1 MRRFTLTDLAVF
13 HVTKLNWL
21 SMKQT
26 SCPFLTLV
34 TSSVASSRKSK
45 RVLLPVLLT
54 IKYNSWVLTG
64 LLPRAPVT
72 LRRKT
77 KNMCVCDSYL
87 WVLFPLR
94 CETREIWRKIYRKT
108 LLPSPPSLVAW
119 RLNECMS
126 CVYFIIFLFSIR
138 GIFPSFS
145 RVTGIIYNLP
155 WKPKNASFV
164 FQDKSK
170 WFLHEKFS

>member
-13 HVTKLNWL
+13 HVTKFDLNWL

-26 SCPFLTLV
+26 SCAFLTLV

-64 LLPRAPVT
+64 LLPRARVT

-94 CETREIWRKIYRKT
+94 CEAREIWRKIYRKT

-126 CVYFIIFLFSIR
+126 
-138 GIFPSFS
+138 
-145 RVTGIIYNLP
+145 
-155 WKPKNASFV
+155 FV
-164 FQDKSK
+164 FILSSFY
-170 WFLHEKFS
+170 FLLGGFSPAFRASQV